1 MFTIICL
8 GKGGKLMLLAPNSFA
23 GTLGGYAKVFIALP
37 KISVNRSLSIIHGL
51 VVAIV
56 DDSPSHTAENGLDH
70 I

>member
-1 MFTIICL
+1 
-8 GKGGKLMLLAPNSFA
+8 MLPAEMPSIRA
-23 GTLGGYAKVFIALP
+23 ARYAKMFIAFP
-37 KISVNRSLSIIHGL
+37 KVSINRSFSFIYGF